1 MDGYGSHT
9 MVPSVLQKLRNR
21 KIVCLSMPSHTSHA
35 LQPLDVSCFR
45 PTKYFWSWSLRYIT
59 GIGKICDITMYQ
71 APYYFEVALLNGC
84 TLRTIQ
90 NGFRTT
96 GLYPFNPN
104 WAEDNKDK
112 FALAETL
119 DIDKMNAKI
128 SAPDADLSF
137 SHSYQLFE
145 KRSENLGKAFEEF
158 GANIQDQF
166 PQLYNSVKEMLD
178 SRVVQGSKL
187 KEAALVFNL
196 PENTKVKKVGQAR
209 LNVIG
214 ETFGAPR
221 VLNSTERIQKLIEYR
236 KVAQAHNRERQ
247 QKIADDK
254 AKSAA
259 KKARIAQQK
268 RALAEKHGPV
278 FVWLKV
284 KNFCPQDETKINRTH
299 MQAAFLNMRE
309 QITKAVRAGGDNIN
323 KSTGMN
329 TMIDLFV
336 KQIDK
341 NVNVIINCW
350 NMNPLLFLRQACG
363 TSHKCSHMYLNKCT
377 KNNKLGTFLQKNPLC
392 TVLRMEGS
400 DDYGLHT
407 LQPTYAVSL
416 AMQLLQ
422 YLHVSHSKTWY
433 NSTQQFSCY

>member
-1 MDGYGSHT
+1 MPGTECVTTPRGYYTDEGFESYIDFLLDSTKGGIPNDGVWRILVVDGYGSHT

-21 KIVCLSMPSHTSHA
+21 NIVCLSMPSHTSHA

-278 FVWLKV
+278 LAWLKV
-284 KNFCPQDETKINRTH
+284 KNFCPQDETKINKTY

-336 KQIDK
+336 K
-341 NVNVIINCW
+341 
-350 NMNPLLFLRQACG
+350 
-363 TSHKCSHMYLNKCT
+363 
-377 KNNKLGTFLQKNPLC
+377 
-392 TVLRMEGS
+392 
-400 DDYGLHT
+400 
-407 LQPTYAVSL
+407 
-416 AMQLLQ
+416 
-422 YLHVSHSKTWY
+422 Y
-433 NSTQQFSCY
+433 NIMHL

>member
-1 MDGYGSHT
+1 MDVVTNYFIELKKAVEFVEGMNGHKLLPNEMLNLDETGFDLSNCSKTMRVIIRTTKFKRQPKAAHQGFESYIDFLLDSTNGGIPNDGVWRILVVDGYGSHT

-21 KIVCLSMPSHTSHA
+21 NIVCLSMPSHTSHA

-166 PQLYNSVKEMLD
+166 PQLCNSVKEMLD

-278 FVWLKV
+278 LAWLKV
-284 KNFCPQDETKINRTH
+284 KKNKNKQNAHAGCISEYERTNH
-299 MQAAFLNMRE
+299 QSC
-309 QITKAVRAGGDNIN
+309 
-323 KSTGMN
+323 KS
-329 TMIDLFV
+329 
-336 KQIDK
+336 
-341 NVNVIINCW
+341 W
-350 NMNPLLFLRQACG
+350 R
-363 TSHKCSHMYLNKCT
+363 
-377 KNNKLGTFLQKNPLC
+377 
-392 TVLRMEGS
+392 
-400 DDYGLHT
+400 
-407 LQPTYAVSL
+407 
-416 AMQLLQ
+416 
-422 YLHVSHSKTWY
+422 
-433 NSTQQFSCY
+433 